1 MSWLRRL
8 GRRSGLVEQRRGPQA
23 GFHLWWGP
31 LPLEPGEYPV
41 ECAVTLRILEAPST
55 PTLTFWALQA
65 TFVDAAQSAMGVAHL
80 GLQWNPRHPGQRAA
94 NWGGYRRSSDVT
106 SILDGTAS
114 LLPSAPGDPNTRD
127 YPWRVGAPYRLR
139 ITRGASGWAGTITDV
154 ERGDTSLVR
163 ELHAGGD
170 RLAHLVMWTELFS
183 DPDDPAFSADW
194 YEPRVRTSTGR
205 EIGPDIVRVAYP
217 PHEVWSRLDA
227 SADSGSVVQVVG
239 TERLTPPNGVL
250 PIS

>member
-8 GRRSGLVEQRRGPQA
+8 GRRAGVVEQRRGPQA

-31 LPLEPGEYPV
+31 IALEPGEFIV

-65 TFVDAAQSAMGVAHL
+65 TFVDPAGASMGAAHL
-80 GLQWNPRHPGQRAA
+80 GLQWNPRHPDQRAA
-94 NWGGYRRSSDVT
+94 NWGGYRKTHDVT
-106 SILDGTAS
+106 SILDGTGS
-114 LLPSAPGDPNTRD
+114 PLPSAPDDRNTRD

-139 ITRGASGWAGTITDV
+139 IARGGQGWAGWITDI
-154 ERGDTSLVR
+154 ERDHAVLVR

-170 RLAHLVMWTELFS
+170 RLEHLVMWTELFS

-194 YEPRVRTSTGR
+194 YEPRVVTSTGR
-205 EIGPDIVRVAYP
+205 ETGPDIVRVSYP
-217 PHEVWSRLDA
+217 PHEVWGRLDA
-227 SADSGSVVQVVG
+227 SAEDGSVVQAVG
-239 TERLTPPNGVL
+239 VPRLTPPNAVL
-250 PIS
+250 PIG